1 MRGGIVRSAAAEG
14 EPCCSAEVLLVVP
27 EIYFTSHTCPY
38 IFTLFKKSNAW
49 KPLINWLG
57 GPNISTCLTYGVRSQ
72 GPQRAGVNLVL
83 EIWVIKP
90 SLMWPFSFPHP
101 NHATSVHGLY
111 GECQHGSGMHGLP
124 ARGCHQQN
132 LWLGEVP
139 GLQGG
144 RAQFGSLAL
153 KPILRVSLS
162 LGGSLE
168 GDR

>member
-1 MRGGIVRSAAAEG
+1 MRGGIVSSAAAEE

-27 EIYFTSHTCPY
+27 EIYFTPHTYPY
-38 IFTLFKKSNAW
+38 VFTLFKKSDFW

-72 GPQRAGVNLVL
+72 GPQGAGVNLVL
-83 EIWVIKP
+83 EIWVIGP
-90 SLMWPFSFPHP
+90 SLMKLFSFPHP
-101 NHATSVHGLY
+101 NHATSVHGLH
-111 GECQHGSGMHGLP
+111 GEWQHGPGIHGLP
-124 ARGCHQQN
+124 DRGCHQQN

-139 GLQGG
+139 GLRGG

-153 KPILRVSLS
+153 IPILYVSLS

>member
-1 MRGGIVRSAAAEG
+1 MRGGIVSSAAAEG

-27 EIYFTSHTCPY
+27 EIYFTPHTYPY

-49 KPLINWLG
+49 KPPINWLRE
-57 GPNISTCLTYGVRSQ
+57 PNTSTCLTYGVRSQ
-72 GPQRAGVNLVL
+72 GPQGARINLVL
-83 EIWVIKP
+83 EIWVIRP
-90 SLMWPFSFPHP
+90 SLMQPFFFPHP
-101 NHATSVHGLY
+101 HHATSVHGLHV
-111 GECQHGSGMHGLP
+111 ECQHGPGIHGLP
-124 ARGCHQQN
+124 DRGCHQQN

-144 RAQFGSLAL
+144 RANFGSLAL
-153 KPILRVSLS
+153 KPILCVSLS